1 MFPET
6 ITREEEPAQTL
17 RLMTTASTPATP
29 GPSTPTALRTIPLEQ
44 LKVIDDEDEG
54 IVLPAR
60 PCSTPFPRQEA
71 LEGDIQCIPRA
82 NDLSPIGAANI
93 LKRRYDV
100 GHQSDPYKPHTSH
113 PPLPVSTSSPL
124 CDLPMEIHERILD
137 YLFGFRNSASVIA
150 KRRLGESKV
159 LRNWSN
165 QLRHARR
172 REVSDLALVSEQW
185 RHLVQDRLYRH
196 IKIKAT
202 RESVDQASLWFS
214 RNSRLCPYIKH
225 IEFWFPVFE
234 SKPLND
240 RSLRM
245 PLTTTRPSIGTA
257 GTTFGLAEEGANPLV
272 YQAPHNNCSIEEV
285 FRFAQMTFGKACV
298 LTLEGGDRKKP
309 PKVRNFLEHLPS
321 QILPALVTIK
331 TLVCKG
337 QWNLIRGLDD
347 FQHIVAALPNLTE
360 WHGCYAKPKS
370 KSYLSM
376 AKILPNLPLHL
387 TNVNLCLE
395 NDFRREAV
403 TPAFFRKV
411 ALSAHFCVEMAKAMP
426 ALEHFQYTGRV
437 CRSFFDTA
445 ATLSDVRTSRLRSI
459 ELIVK
464 NICRPS
470 FQWSDGSGITDMG
483 FIHAFEVLVH
493 SGIRAL
499 DRLPALELLKIKFI
513 DLGKFL
519 QFVKCRLI
527 LIWLLESLVPSWNP
541 YFQLEDNKCTGIWSD
556 QIIDTLARTRP
567 GAAYFDR
574 SDASGEPSCVKDGQF
589 PSTPHFLKTRPQTIK
604 VSSYLSLSGG
614 ITIT

>member
-1 MFPET
+1 MDRMFTET
-6 ITREEEPAQTL
+6 IPREEEAGQTL

-29 GPSTPTALRTIPLEQ
+29 GPSTPTALRTIPLDQ
-44 LKVIDDEDEG
+44 LKVIDDEEEG
-54 IVLPAR
+54 IVPPAR
-60 PCSTPFPRQEA
+60 PSSTPFPQQES
-71 LEGDIQCIPRA
+71 LEGDILCVPRA
-82 NDLSPIGAANI
+82 NDSNPQGAANI
-93 LKRRYDV
+93 LKRRYDPD
-100 GHQSDPYKPHTSH
+100 QWSDSDLSDLSS
-113 PPLPVSTSSPL
+113 PPVPASKSPPL

-150 KRRLGESKV
+150 KERSGESKV

-202 RESVDQASLWFS
+202 RESINQASLWFLCN
-214 RNSRLCPYIKH
+214 RRLCPYVKN

-240 RSLRM
+240 RNLRL
-245 PLTTTRPSIGTA
+245 PSTTTRPSIGT
-257 GTTFGLAEEGANPLV
+257 TFGLTEEPANPLV

-285 FRFAQMTFGKACV
+285 FRFTQLTFGEACV

-309 PKVRNFLEHLPS
+309 PKVRHFLKDLPS
-321 QILPALVTIK
+321 QSLPVLETIK

-337 QWNLIRGLDD
+337 QWNLIRANDD
-347 FQHIVAALPNLTE
+347 FQDIVAALPNLTE
-360 WHGCYAKPKS
+360 WHGSYAKPKS

-376 AKILPNLPLHL
+376 ATILPNLPHHL

-403 TPAFFRKV
+403 APAFFRKV
-411 ALSAHFCVEMAKAMP
+411 ALRAHFCVEMAKAMP

-437 CRSFFDTA
+437 CRSFFDVA

-470 FQWSDGSGITDMG
+470 FQWNDGSGITDMA
-483 FIHAFEVLVH
+483 FIHAFEALVH
-493 SGIRAL
+493 SGVRAL
-499 DRLPALELLKIKFI
+499 DRLPALESLKIKFI
-513 DLGKFL
+513 DLGKPF
-519 QFVKCRLI
+519 
-527 LIWLLESLVPSWNP
+527 
-541 YFQLEDNKCTGIWSD
+541 
-556 QIIDTLARTRP
+556 
-567 GAAYFDR
+567 
-574 SDASGEPSCVKDGQF
+574 
-589 PSTPHFLKTRPQTIK
+589 
-604 VSSYLSLSGG
+604 
-614 ITIT
+614 